1 MGIESQCMYDF
12 IEIKNIG
19 PNISI
24 TQIKMEVQTL
34 VFLDKQTIGKEL
46 YKSLYF
52 LKDPVRQI
60 S

>member
-24 TQIKMEVQTL
+24 TQVKMEVQTL
-34 VFLDKQTIGKEL
+34 VFLDKQTIGKSSRAL
-46 YKSLYF
+46 
-52 LKDPVRQI
+52 
-60 S
+60 